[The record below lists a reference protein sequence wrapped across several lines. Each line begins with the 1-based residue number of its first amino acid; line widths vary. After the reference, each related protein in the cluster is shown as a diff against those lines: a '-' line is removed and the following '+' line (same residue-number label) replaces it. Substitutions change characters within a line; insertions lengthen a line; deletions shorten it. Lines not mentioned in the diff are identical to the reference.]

1 MLLQSRHLTV
11 SRERTHCDTS
21 RQRANAAVAFE
32 QIANQQDRAGQRTS
46 DQKEKKTEK
55 TNLLGMKADCNGL
68 DHRCFE
74 SVSSSLSSSSSS
86 LSSGSTVMDTRPP
99 LKLFIDPRMEVPA
112 FDHMLG
118 CLERP
123 LREIV
128 LSASATLR
136 SMYTV
141 RSIVRF
147 RYLYQ

>member
-1 MLLQSRHLTV
+1 
-11 SRERTHCDTS
+11 
-21 RQRANAAVAFE
+21 
-32 QIANQQDRAGQRTS
+32 
-46 DQKEKKTEK
+46 
-55 TNLLGMKADCNGL
+55 
-68 DHRCFE
+68 
-74 SVSSSLSSSSSS
+74 
-86 LSSGSTVMDTRPP
+86 
-99 LKLFIDPRMEVPA
+99 MEVPA

-123 LREIV
+123 RKEIV